1 MLTWI
6 GRLAAGFRRV
16 NWSGG
21 KRSVRRRLNRRGSE
35 RLIVNVLVICVAQP
49 FLATGIDRRF
59 GAKRGKKGEELQNL
73 LNLPY
78 EIP

>member
-21 KRSVRRRLNRRGSE
+21 KRPVRRRLNRRGSE
-35 RLIVNVLVICVAQP
+35 QLIANVLVICIVQP

-59 GAKRGKKGEELQNL
+59 GAKKGEELQNL
-73 LNLPY
+73 LNLPH